1 MASPDHTTDVVVVGS
16 GMAGLVATLRALERG
31 ADVTLLEKGHVLGGT
46 TRVTGGYIAYDEDA
60 DRNIDPF
67 EPLDE
72 GLAWLREQGVEVEE
86 LEHWEHGESV
96 SSRTRIDPPQ
106 FVDRMASRIEA
117 EGGDIRLRTPFE
129 KLRTNDR
136 GEITGVIAYE
146 YDEGRFVIKAPSVI
160 LAAGG
165 RSGNEQLVREHFSD
179 ADLLLGRDPWSTG
192 DGYIAARDVGGKAT
206 DNLGD
211 PIGVTRPAPPA
222 EIAFEEMRCGQIY
235 DTSSIAID
243 SDGVRFT
250 DESNSEAQS
259 DAFVQNYLDN
269 VEGEAFLIFDRDIYE
284 NTDRYQSPVRE
295 RVELARELG
304 GIVLEADTIEGLCEQ
319 LADHGVDRDQALA
332 TVEEFNG
339 AVSGD
344 NDDIELDPPRVDYR
358 EPMDSPPY
366 YATKVVPAILYFVG
380 GLDVD
385 EHARVISRARSTS
398 TLPYKPEHEDEWHRE
413 SIEGLYA
420 AGVEVGKRTE
430 DGYYGGGLSLG
441 LVTGRIA
448 GAHAAEYAAE
458 TPLGKP

>member
-1 MASPDHTTDVVVVGS
+1 MAPGDLETDVVVVGS
-16 GMAGLVATLRALERG
+16 GIAGLVATLRALERG

-46 TRVTGGYIAYDEDA
+46 TRVTGGYIAYDEEA
-60 DRNIDPF
+60 EPNIEPF
-67 EPLDE
+67 EPLDA
-72 GLAWLREQGVEVEE
+72 GLEWLRGHGVEVED

-96 SSRTRIDPPQ
+96 SSRTRIEPPQ
-106 FVDRMASRIEA
+106 FVDRMEDRIRA

-129 KLRTNDR
+129 QLRTNDR
-136 GEITGVIAYE
+136 GEVTGVIAYD
-146 YDEGRFVIKAPSVI
+146 YDEGRFEIAAPCVI

-165 RSGNEQLVREHFSD
+165 RSGNEQLVREHFPD

-192 DGYIAARDVGGKAT
+192 DGYLAAKEVGGKAT
-206 DNLGD
+206 GNLGD

-222 EIAFEEMRCGQIY
+222 EIAFEDMRCGQIY

-243 SDGVRFT
+243 TDGVRFT

-259 DAFVQNYLDN
+259 DAFVQNYLDG
-269 VEGEAFLIFDRDIYE
+269 VDGEAFLIFDRDIYE
-284 NTDRYQSPVRE
+284 NAERYQSAVKD

-304 GIVLEADTIEGLCEQ
+304 GIVLEAETIEGLCDK
-319 LADHGVDRDQALA
+319 LAEHGVDREQALA
-332 TVEEFNG
+332 TVRAFNA
-339 AVSGD
+339 AVSGEAD
-344 NDDIELDPPRVDYR
+344 VELDPPRVDYR

-398 TLPYKPEHEDEWHRE
+398 TLRYTPEHADEWHRE
-413 SIEGLYA
+413 PIEGLYA
-420 AGVEVGKRTE
+420 AGVEVGKDTE

-441 LVTGRIA
+441 LATGRIA
-448 GAHAAEYAAE
+448 GAHAAEYAKDV
-458 TPLGKP
+458 PLGEP